1 MLNHLLG
8 LELLATAVL
17 VLDRARVLLYINPA
31 AENML
36 GLSSSQA
43 AGMTLD
49 SIFVHAAPLHAA
61 LNYAVTHNASFT
73 EHELSLE
80 TSSKRVQVSGTVSPL
95 DSHDMGY
102 IVEFHA
108 MDQQLKIARD
118 ERMLLQQQAN
128 RELIRNLAHEI
139 KNPLGGIRGAAQL
152 LEHELPKETREYT
165 QVIIHESDRLQSLMD
180 RLLTPHRMPQ
190 ISAVNI
196 VEVLERV
203 RSLVLAE
210 TPHGL
215 LIRRDY
221 DTSIP
226 EITGDREQLIQAT
239 LNIVRNAVQALQGKG
254 AHLRQLALTSRVVA
268 LSVFGPCTVK
278 ITRAP
283 SGGLFILAHAA
294 RPISDVSLCNVARAA
309 GNSGKIAPNT
319 SRLRF
324 CTRDNLVRLGSLRH
338 DCVRAILAHPTT
350 SFPTFAARQAAQNPG
365 SRASKARTP
374 WKIVVWSRL
383 PRYAPMR
390 GRLHGVS
397 FRISHMAFCR
407 AATSILFFRSDFSA
421 SGVMPNSSAQRWMI
435 LTAMSW

>member
-254 AHLRQLALTSRVVA
+254 EITLR
-268 LSVFGPCTVK
+268 
-278 ITRAP
+278 TR
-283 SGGLFILAHAA
+283 I
-294 RPISDVSLCNVARAA
+294 
-309 GNSGKIAPNT
+309 
-319 SRLRF
+319 
-324 CTRDNLVRLGSLRH
+324 
-338 DCVRAILAHPTT
+338 
-350 SFPTFAARQAAQNPG
+350 ARQVTLTMKRYPLAVEIQIIDNGPGIPDSVRERIFYPLVSAREGGSGLGLTLAQTFVHQHHGTIEVDSRPG
-365 SRASKARTP
+365 RT
-374 WKIVVWSRL
+374 
-383 PRYAPMR
+383 
-390 GRLHGVS
+390 
-397 FRISHMAFCR
+397 C
-407 AATSILFFRSDFSA
+407 FSLLI
-421 SGVMPNSSAQRWMI
+421 P
-435 LTAMSW
+435 LTHPDNKTYIHDKKS